1 MIQDQEKDETSS
13 IGRDSIHSSRVA
25 TPMNVVVHDVRDSKE
40 QRRHTMLPPRQTTIT
55 RQSLGKSPAPYLDLT
70 SLHMDRNLLRRAREK
85 LNEVKLLYQVIQMF
99 VRDKLGENEVP
110 HFKDVMHDVF
120 PGCEDKTGGKSTF
133 ARSAFQSYPG

>member
-1 MIQDQEKDETSS
+1 
-13 IGRDSIHSSRVA
+13 
-25 TPMNVVVHDVRDSKE
+25 MNVVVHDVRDSKE